1 MRKLAILALLWMV
14 VAASAQPTVR
24 LDMERA
30 VQLATDSSITA
41 DRYRSVFQEAHYA
54 WRSWM
59 AGRKPQISLS
69 STPLQYEQYM
79 TQRYISDTDND
90 EYRQQK
96 RLLSSVDL
104 QAKQVMEP
112 WGGSFYAS
120 TGLAYLGNYGDYVQH
135 QFATIPVRVGYRQE
149 LLGYNPYR
157 WSRQTE
163 PMRLTVAQQQM
174 NYSLEQTGAEAV
186 KRFFALAVAQEQLRM
201 AQEQLQSLDTIL
213 AIGNRRFRIASIS
226 KAELDILTLQRS
238 LATTT
243 LKTARLSHQKAARSL
258 AVWLGLDELT
268 GLDLIVPSVAPRLTV
283 AVGDAIDQAAQHN
296 PNYLSMELKELEARR
311 DAEQLKRKKGL
322 NATIDASIGLNQV
335 SNRFERA
342 YRSPLLQ
349 NQVSVNLTLPISDH
363 GKTRH
368 AWLAAQSKAET
379 AARQRQ
385 EQRRDIELDI
395 AQTVAEVNQRQSM
408 TDDTRRSLQIAED
421 AYTAMLQRFIRGQAT
436 VNDLSL
442 AQQYWQDARRNQI
455 TAMQDFWNSYYH
467 LRQLTLYDF
476 LKHQPITYSASK

>member
-1 MRKLAILALLWMV
+1 
-14 VAASAQPTVR
+14 
-24 LDMERA
+24 
-30 VQLATDSSITA
+30 
-41 DRYRSVFQEAHYA
+41 
-54 WRSWM
+54 
-59 AGRKPQISLS
+59 
-69 STPLQYEQYM
+69 
-79 TQRYISDTDND
+79 
-90 EYRQQK
+90 
-96 RLLSSVDL
+96 
-104 QAKQVMEP
+104 
-112 WGGSFYAS
+112 
-120 TGLAYLGNYGDYVQH
+120 
-135 QFATIPVRVGYRQE
+135 
-149 LLGYNPYR
+149 
-157 WSRQTE
+157 
-163 PMRLTVAQQQM
+163 
-174 NYSLEQTGAEAV
+174 
-186 KRFFALAVAQEQLRM
+186 
-201 AQEQLQSLDTIL
+201 L

-243 LKTARLSHQKAARSL
+243 LKAARLSHQKAARSL

-476 LKHQPITYSASK
+476 LKRQPIRH

>member
-1 MRKLAILALLWMV
+1 
-14 VAASAQPTVR
+14 
-24 LDMERA
+24 
-30 VQLATDSSITA
+30 
-41 DRYRSVFQEAHYA
+41 
-54 WRSWM
+54 
-59 AGRKPQISLS
+59 
-69 STPLQYEQYM
+69 
-79 TQRYISDTDND
+79 
-90 EYRQQK
+90 
-96 RLLSSVDL
+96 
-104 QAKQVMEP
+104 
-112 WGGSFYAS
+112 
-120 TGLAYLGNYGDYVQH
+120 
-135 QFATIPVRVGYRQE
+135 
-149 LLGYNPYR
+149 
-157 WSRQTE
+157 
-163 PMRLTVAQQQM
+163 
-174 NYSLEQTGAEAV
+174 
-186 KRFFALAVAQEQLRM
+186 
-201 AQEQLQSLDTIL
+201 
-213 AIGNRRFRIASIS
+213 
-226 KAELDILTLQRS
+226 
-238 LATTT
+238 
-243 LKTARLSHQKAARSL
+243 
-258 AVWLGLDELT
+258 
-268 GLDLIVPSVAPRLTV
+268 
-283 AVGDAIDQAAQHN
+283 
-296 PNYLSMELKELEARR
+296 MELKELEARR

-385 EQRRDIELDI
+385 ACCVNGDLAGAGLEHKALHTNNIADIVRFERGVGFLADVIAFHIELDI

-476 LKHQPITYSASK
+476 LKRQPIRH